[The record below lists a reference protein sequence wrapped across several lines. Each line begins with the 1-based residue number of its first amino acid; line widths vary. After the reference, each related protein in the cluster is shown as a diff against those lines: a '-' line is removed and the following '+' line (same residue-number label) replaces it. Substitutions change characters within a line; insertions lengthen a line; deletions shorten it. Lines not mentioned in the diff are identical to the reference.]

1 MKVALFVTCLAD
13 HYFAEAAAD
22 AVRLLRHLGCE
33 VSFPNTQTCCGQ
45 PAHNAGMA
53 EEALKMAE
61 HTSGVLKDAEHVV
74 VPSGSCA
81 AMITKAYP
89 ALGLG
94 NGPSSRTWELGA
106 FVRRHLDIASLGR
119 GLEGRS
125 VAYHQGCHAL
135 RELGLET
142 ESIELLEGAGAHVV
156 DWPSATECCG
166 FGGLFS
172 TKMPPVSTAMADAK
186 LDSLPQ
192 VDWVVSGDPGCLL
205 QLSSRARRTG
215 NDLRFRHLA
224 SVLWEAADGRA

>member
-13 HYFAEAAAD
+13 HYFAEAGAD

-33 VSFPNTQTCCGQ
+33 VSFPTAQTCCGQ

-53 EEALKMAE
+53 EEALEMAK
-61 HTSGVLKDAEHVV
+61 HTSRVLEDAEHVV

-81 AMITKAYP
+81 AMIAKAYP

-94 NGPSSRTWELGA
+94 GGLASRTWELGA
-106 FVRRHLDIASLGR
+106 FLRRQLGVTR
-119 GLEGRS
+119 LGPGLEGKR

-142 ESIELLEGAGAHVV
+142 EPIELLEGAGAQVV

-172 TKMPPVSTAMADAK
+172 TKMPTVSAAMADAK
-186 LDSLPQ
+186 LDTLPY

-215 NDLRFRHLA
+215 SDTRFRHLA
-224 SVLWEAADGRA
+224 SVLWEAADGGA